1 MKRIT
6 SIDFV
11 RGLVMLIMA
20 IDHVRDLI
28 HVSSLTQD
36 PTDLST
42 TTVGLF
48 LTRWITHLCAPTF
61 VFLSGASAYFSFK
74 NQQNILESRQFLIS
88 RGLWL
93 VLLEFTVINFAIWFD
108 FQFRLLMFQVIGT
121 IGCGFIILSF
131 FLKLKPKTIGIIGL
145 IIIFGHNALQGIP
158 VENAFLKYGIA
169 PLFAPNLFQITPNI
183 GLLINYPII
192 PWLGIMLAGFG
203 FGQLLE
209 MPERKKKLLQIG
221 LGSILLF
228 TILRFSNLYGDPSKW
243 TVQKNDIFT
252 FLSFINVTKYA
263 PSLLYVLITVGISIV
278 ILAFTD
284 GLKNRFVSIVS
295 IYGKVPLFYY
305 LIHWYLIRCIAF
317 VIFFSQGFSW
327 KDLGF
332 APFQFGRPQVP
343 SGVELPIVYL
353 IWLGLIIGLY
363 PLCKW
368 YGNYKL
374 SHPEKKWLRYL

>member
-1 MKRIT
+1 
-6 SIDFV
+6 
-11 RGLVMLIMA
+11 MLIMA
-20 IDHVRDLI
+20 IDHVRDLT

-36 PTDLST
+36 PTNLST
-42 TTVGLF
+42 TTIGLF

-74 NQQNILESRQFLIS
+74 NQGNILESKRFLIS

-93 VLLEFTVINFAIWFD
+93 ILLEFTIINFAIWFD
-108 FQFRLLMFQVIGT
+108 IQFRLFMFQVIGA

-131 FLKLKPKTIGIIGL
+131 LLKLKPKTIGIIGL
-145 IIIFGHNALQGIP
+145 IIVFGHNALQGIQ

-169 PLFAPNLFQITPNI
+169 PLFAPNLYQITPNLS
-183 GLLINYPII
+183 LLVNYPVI

-209 MPERKKKLLQIG
+209 MPDRKKKLLQIG

-228 TILRFSNLYGDPSKW
+228 TILRFSNLYGDPQKW
-243 TVQKNDIFT
+243 AVQKDDIFT

-263 PSLLYVLITVGISIV
+263 PSLLYVLITVGISIL

-284 GLKNRFVSIVS
+284 GIKNRFVSVVS
-295 IYGKVPLFYY
+295 MYGKVPLFYY

-317 VIFFSQGFSW
+317 IVFFSQDFSW
-327 KDLGF
+327 HDLGF
-332 APFQFGRPQVP
+332 APFQLGRPQVP
-343 SGVELPIVYL
+343 SGVELPMVYL
-353 IWLGLIIGLY
+353 LWVGLIVVLY

-368 YGNYKL
+368 YGNYKAL
-374 SHPEKKWLRYL
+374 HPEKKWLRYL